1 MTKKTNESQEHQ
13 IVNIQDILR
22 EAGISQEE
30 PKVEEKTADEILA
43 ELVPGFTAEP
53 TVPVE
58 VPQAI
63 IEEETP
69 KQTSSKYAEKLKE
82 YVTLGLLEDMALDIV
97 DGETSTQVFMS
108 ELADCDEETYNEII
122 SQYKASRDKDIKENY
137 VPKSDIDERTAKYI
151 EYKKAGGDP
160 SKLIEQEIQYVNPIS
175 KYDLENEEHQ
185 EKLVRIKLQEQKVD
199 PRVIDL
205 QIKLL
210 KEDQTLDLEAKDFA
224 KTVNESFDSY
234 LESKKQEQIALDT
247 KEKAEQKEF
256 KKNIGIELKAL
267 VADENITKV
276 ILENTTKRNEYG
288 LTNTDQIFFDL
299 QQKDPKAFAE
309 IALFLN
315 NREAFI
321 KTITSKTKT
330 TENLKIVN
338 KLLTIN
344 PSVKKAIT
352 KPAEKEESLGEE
364 VFKRITSQFKQ

>member
-1 MTKKTNESQEHQ
+1 MDKKTNQSQEHQ

-22 EAGISQEE
+22 EAGISQEVPE
-30 PKVEEKTADEILA
+30 VVEEKSADEILA
-43 ELVPGFTAEP
+43 GVVPGFIPEEIIPEVAP
-53 TVPVE
+53 IVE
-58 VPQAI
+58 EAQKQA
-63 IEEETP
+63 
-69 KQTSSKYAEKLKE
+69 SSKYTDKLKE

-97 DGETSTQVFMS
+97 DGGTSKQVFMS
-108 ELADCDEETYNEII
+108 ELEDCDEETYNEII
-122 SQYKASRDKDIKENY
+122 AQYKASKDKDIKENY

-160 SKLIEQEIQYVNPIS
+160 SKLIEQEIQYVNPLS
-175 KYDLENEEHQ
+175 QYDLEDEADQ

-210 KEDQTLDLEAKDFA
+210 KEDQTLDLEAKGFA

-234 LESKKQEQIALDT
+234 LEGKKQEQIALDT

-256 KKNIGIELKAL
+256 KKNIGLELKAL
-267 VADENITKV
+267 VADDNITKV

-321 KTITSKTKT
+321 KTLTNKTKT
-330 TENLKIVN
+330 AENLKTVN

-352 KPAEKEESLGEE
+352 KPSEKEESLGEE